1 MGPDLQNA
9 RSRNRPANGVV
20 VHFEATLRGRGQ
32 IVVLRGVLMFDE
44 SGASD
49 KQIERDP
56 LGQLIVPCGR
66 PDLNLHHPAR
76 PHGTRH
82 LYFPTALSISVQTD
96 RGLSHLEFGISSP
109 ISPLGVNSVS
119 LRVKNPSLIPFLY
132 VLQHIF
138 SVENDTPDLPRLLA
152 SVTSFSMPHPRSS
165 RPISPTY
172 SKAQRPIL
180 ISI

>member
-1 MGPDLQNA
+1 M
-9 RSRNRPANGVV
+9 VV
-20 VHFEATLRGRGQ
+20 QFEATLRGRGQ
-32 IVVLRGVLMFDE
+32 IVVLRGGVDVDD

-56 LGQLIVPCGR
+56 PAQLVVPCGR

-82 LYFPTALSISVQTD
+82 LYFPTALSISVRTD
-96 RGLSHLEFGISSP
+96 RGLSDLELGISSSP

-119 LRVKNPSLIPFLY
+119 QSQEPLLDSRNLSFSLRGTT
-132 VLQHIF
+132 HF
-138 SVENDTPDLPRLLA
+138 SVENNTPNLPRLLA

-172 SKAQRPIL
+172 SKAQRPTL